1 MGLAVLRFGNNFLD
15 KYQSK
20 HPSESPNP
28 LLIIVVIMNMSQ
40 ALKIVIPPPVFSLL
54 TFIGTIIFVYVC
66 IIAFSIMLSLLVIA
80 LFYVVCEFVWAPLYE
95 RRNRDPEAGDERLS
109 FQPNRE
115 EWHDQATFYQ
125 AAVLHN
131 LRVLEIL
138 DSIVEALEERRDQR
152 HQRDREQLLE
162 IKLPPPIAYGSHEIE
177 MNCKDCVICME
188 DFETDQLCQ
197 QLLEFGEAPTTLV
210 AGQQSLVVR
219 ASFDVTQVRRWRSK
233 HFVYALFSRGG
244 HLAVLECDVKGFNC
258 GFARDL
264 CLK

>member
-66 IIAFSIMLSLLVIA
+66 IIALSIILSLLVIA
-80 LFYVVCEFVWAPLYE
+80 LFYIVCEFVWTPLYE
-95 RRNRDPEAGDERLS
+95 RRNRDPEAGDVRLS
-109 FQPNRE
+109 FQPNGE

-197 QLLEFGEAPTTLV
+197 VFPSCNHTFHSKCMNTWLKK
-210 AGQQSLVVR
+210 SLTCPICR
-219 ASFDVTQVRRWRSK
+219 NS
-233 HFVYALFSRGG
+233 
-244 HLAVLECDVKGFNC
+244 VL
-258 GFARDL
+258 DL
-264 CLK
+264 